1 MEQITLGQI
10 AVAIGFIVAL
20 ISGCK
25 YILSDMKKIL
35 DKAFEPTN
43 KKIDT
48 LETNLKKEISKS
60 DLNAT
65 KNYLVACLNDIEHGQ
80 KLEGV
85 AKERFFEQLQHYQTL
100 GGNGYIE
107 NEVDRLKKEGK
118 V

>member
-10 AVAIGFIVAL
+10 AVAVGFIVAL
-20 ISGCK
+20 MSGCK
-25 YILSDMKKIL
+25 YIIESMKNIL
-35 DKAFEPTN
+35 NKAFEPTN
-43 KKIDT
+43 NKIDKI
-48 LETNLKKEISKS
+48 EISLKKEIAKS

-85 AKERFFEQLQHYQTL
+85 AKERFFEQLKHYQTL

-107 NEVDRLKKEGK
+107 HEVDRVKKEGK
-118 V
+118 I